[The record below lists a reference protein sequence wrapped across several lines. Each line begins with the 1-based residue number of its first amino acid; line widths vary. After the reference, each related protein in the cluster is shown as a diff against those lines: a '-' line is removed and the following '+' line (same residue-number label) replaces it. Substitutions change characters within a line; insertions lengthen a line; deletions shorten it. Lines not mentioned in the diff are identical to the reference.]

1 MMKNKKPYIT
11 LPRLSV
17 VFIMALMV
25 LSLSG
30 CFKTAEVITKNKYEP
45 PEIEAKVPENKYSG
59 AIYQTGMRVNL
70 FADTQA
76 RQIGDILTINLI
88 ESATALASSD
98 TAAEKKQNV
107 EMPPPT
113 IAGEGVV
120 DKDKNV
126 LEHEIEAGRDF
137 RGSGESNQ
145 AHNFQ
150 AVITVSVVDVLPNQH
165 LVVRG
170 EKLIMLNQSDD
181 YIRFSGIVRPQD
193 ISQENTIESQ
203 KVANVRI
210 SYSGRGVL
218 SAANN
223 MGPLARFF
231 QSSIYPY

>member
-1 MMKNKKPYIT
+1 MKAKTTYIALTRLSIVFILAMVIIALTGCVKSSDIKKKNK
-11 LPRLSV
+11 
-17 VFIMALMV
+17 F
-25 LSLSG
+25 
-30 CFKTAEVITKNKYEP
+30 EP
-45 PEIEAKVPENKYSG
+45 PKIEQREPVILHNGS
-59 AIYQTGMRVNL
+59 IYQAGMRVNL

-76 RQIGDILTINLI
+76 RQIGDILTITLV

-107 EMPPPT
+107 EMPPPK
-113 IAGEGVV
+113 IAGDKVTN
-120 DKDKNV
+120 KDKEV
-126 LEHEIEAGRDF
+126 LENEIEAGRDF

-150 AVITVSVVDVLPNQH
+150 AVITVSVIDVLPNQH

-193 ISQENTIESQ
+193 IDQDNTVESQ
-203 KVANVRI
+203 KVGNVRI

-218 SAANN
+218 SSANK

-231 QSSIYPY
+231 QSGVYPY

>member
-1 MMKNKKPYIT
+1 MKKNNTFMFIT
-11 LPRLSV
+11 RLSV
-17 VFIMALMV
+17 VFIVGMV
-25 LSLSG
+25 IISLTG
-30 CFKTAEVITKNKYEP
+30 CANGPDILERNKYDP
-45 PEIEAKVPENKYSG
+45 PEIEVKELENKYNG
-59 AIYQTGMRVNL
+59 AIYQSGMRVNL
-70 FADTQA
+70 FDDTQA
-76 RQIGDILTINLI
+76 RQIGDILTINLV

-107 EMPPPT
+107 EMPPPK

-120 DKDKNV
+120 KDGKNV
-126 LEHEIEAGRDF
+126 LENEIEAGRDF

-150 AVITVSVVDVLPNQH
+150 AVITVSVVDVLPNRH

-193 ISQENTIESQ
+193 INQDNTIESQ
-203 KVANVRI
+203 KIANVRI
-210 SYSGRGVL
+210 SYSGQGIL
-218 SAANN
+218 SSANK

-231 QSSIYPY
+231 QSGVYPY

>member
-1 MMKNKKPYIT
+1 MKTKYSYIALT
-11 LPRLSV
+11 RLSAIFIIV
-17 VFIMALMV
+17 IVFLALT
-25 LSLSG
+25 G
-30 CFKTAEVITKNKYEP
+30 CIKSTNIKTKNKFEP
-45 PEIEAKVPENKYSG
+45 PKIAPQELDNKYNG
-59 AIYQTGMRVNL
+59 AIYQAGMRVNL
-70 FADTQA
+70 FSDTQA
-76 RQIGDILTINLI
+76 RQIGDVLTINLV

-107 EMPPPT
+107 EMPPPK
-113 IAGEGVV
+113 IAGDKVTN
-120 DKDKNV
+120 KDKEV
-126 LEHEIEAGRDF
+126 LENEIEAGRDF

-193 ISQENTIESQ
+193 INQNNTIESQ

-218 SAANN
+218 SSANK

-231 QSSIYPY
+231 QSGVYPY

>member
-1 MMKNKKPYIT
+1 MKSKNAYIVLTRLSAIFIVVMMFIALTGCVKKSSVKNKNQ
-11 LPRLSV
+11 
-17 VFIMALMV
+17 F
-25 LSLSG
+25 
-30 CFKTAEVITKNKYEP
+30 EP
-45 PEIEAKVPENKYSG
+45 PKIEAQELENKYNG
-59 AIYQTGMRVNL
+59 AIYQSGMRVNL

-107 EMPPPT
+107 EMPPPK
-113 IAGEGVV
+113 IAGDKVV
-120 DKDKNV
+120 NKDKEV
-126 LEHEIEAGRDF
+126 LENEIEAGRDF

-150 AVITVSVVDVLPNQH
+150 AVITVSVIDVLPNQH

-193 ISQENTIESQ
+193 ISQDNTVESQ
-203 KVANVRI
+203 KVGNVRI

-218 SAANN
+218 SSANK

-231 QSSIYPY
+231 QSGVYPY

>member
-1 MMKNKKPYIT
+1 MI
-11 LPRLSV
+11 LSRLSV
-17 VFIMALMV
+17 VFIVGMMIFALT
-25 LSLSG
+25 G
-30 CFKTAEVITKNKYEP
+30 CVNGPGILKKRNYDP
-45 PEIEAKVPENKYSG
+45 PEIEEKQLENQFNG
-59 AIYQTGMRVNL
+59 AIYQSGMRVNL
-70 FADTQA
+70 FDDTQA

-88 ESATALASSD
+88 ETATALASSD

-107 EMPPPT
+107 EMPPPK

-120 DKDKNV
+120 KDGKDV
-126 LEHEIEAGRDF
+126 LENEIEAGRDF

-150 AVITVSVVDVLPNQH
+150 AVIAVSVVDVLPNQH

-193 ISQENTIESQ
+193 INQDNTIDSQ
-203 KVANVRI
+203 KIANVRI
-210 SYSGRGVL
+210 SYSGKGVL
-218 SAANN
+218 SSANK

-231 QSSIYPY
+231 QSPVYPY